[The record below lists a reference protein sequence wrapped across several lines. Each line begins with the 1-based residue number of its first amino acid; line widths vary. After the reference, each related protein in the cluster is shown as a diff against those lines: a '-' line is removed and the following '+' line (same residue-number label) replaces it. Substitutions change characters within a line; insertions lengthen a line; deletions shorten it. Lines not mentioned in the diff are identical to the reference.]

1 MYVINISYAG
11 SLEKQKKEGFF
22 ESKLLNKFRMVKNK
36 QQIKEIK
43 QKIAGYPHKDRKSC
57 LLFFLPLLFLDIAS
71 SFHAAR
77 DRVLLTAL
85 LLFNPIARFF

>member
-1 MYVINISYAG
+1 MLALLKSR
-11 SLEKQKKEGFF
+11 KKEGFF
-22 ESKLLNKFRMVKNK
+22 ESKLLNKFRMLKNK

-57 LLFFLPLLFLDIAS
+57 LLFLLPLLFLDVAA

-77 DRVLLTAL
+77 DRVLLIAL
-85 LLFNPIARFF
+85 LLFNSIARFF